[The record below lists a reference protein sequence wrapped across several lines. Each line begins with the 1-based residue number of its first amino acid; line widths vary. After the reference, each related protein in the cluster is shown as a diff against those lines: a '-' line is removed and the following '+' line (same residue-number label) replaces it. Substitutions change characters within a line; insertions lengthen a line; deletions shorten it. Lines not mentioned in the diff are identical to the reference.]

1 VTRVE
6 IQSGTDAV
14 PSESLSE
21 VFQVCGGGEARGWCV
36 GPGTGSSGD
45 APEAASERRRG

>member
-6 IQSGTDAV
+6 IQSGADAT

-21 VFQVCGGGEARGWCV
+21 VFQVCAGSEARGWCV
-36 GPGTGSSGD
+36 APGASSAVD
-45 APEAASERRRG
+45 ALEAALERRRG